1 VVKQIEKMILAA
13 ELQPGE
19 KLPSE
24 RDLAKQFG
32 VSRTV
37 IREAVKTLQQRGLVE
52 IHQGKGIFIIQP
64 KIQLVTESIRRI
76 LAKNDTTL
84 DHLVEAREMLEMA
97 IIRVSARKITDD
109 QLRKLA
115 EFIERMDKRM
125 EDAEAFVINDVQFH
139 VTMAESAQNPVYLLF
154 MNSILELIQKKS
166 ISMAFQSPYSMRRA
180 QQHHQLIYQALAE
193 RDEIKAVSALQGH
206 FKQIREDVRG
216 IDIQRERG

>member
-1 VVKQIEKMILAA
+1 MILAA